1 MTTPL
6 SLLGR
11 KAQLLGL
18 RDAIDVGGGKALFY
32 AGLPPATPDEVTA
45 EALLGTLALATP
57 SGVVGNSGPLA
68 TLTLTTPRV
77 AAASGSG
84 AVGWVR
90 LTNAAGDG
98 FMDLLAGLAGL
109 AGSGAPVI
117 VNLTQVYA
125 GGELQL
131 ISCVIAE

>member
-45 EALLGTLALATP
+45 EALLGTLTLAVP
-57 SGVVGNSGPLA
+57 SGAIGNSGMWA

-90 LTNAAGDG
+90 LANAAGDG
-98 FMDLLAGLAGL
+98 FMDLLAGL

-117 VNLTQVYA
+117 VNLTQVYTN
-125 GGELQL
+125 GELQL
-131 ISCVIAE
+131 VSCVIAE